1 MIVLLNCS
9 MNLFGSNT
17 NDSSTGELASDS
29 VLIAYDDLRIVN
41 SKLVEL
47 KYEKEINS
55 KLRQTIHNDSIIYL
69 NVSQLNDKLNKDY
82 KKVSKQRTI
91 FGSVALAAIVSTIV
105 LLIK

>member
-9 MNLFGSNT
+9 MNLFGSNA

-55 KLRQTIHNDSIIYL
+55 KLRQTIHNDSIIYS